1 MIFQGS
7 TEYIEKYDCAAEMF
21 ALQGYNCLEI
31 DLRSQGLAHHLQAD
45 PNIGHVINFIFSS
58 IMMFFLGST
67 EDIVG
72 PPRILNRIAR
82 WPSARLEVIQDANHE
97 IMMELPKLQSNF
109 YGQTCA
115 FFEGHH
121 PIA

>member
-1 MIFQGS
+1 
-7 TEYIEKYDCAAEMF
+7 MF
-21 ALQGYNCLEI
+21 A
-31 DLRSQGLAHHLQAD
+31 SQGCSCSEIGSRGQGLVHHLQAD
-45 PNIGHVINFIFSS
+45 RNIGHVINFIFSS
-58 IMMFFLGST
+58 IMMFFLGSN

-72 PPRILNRIAR
+72 PLRIHNRIAR

-97 IMMELPKLQSNF
+97 IMMYLPKLRPSF

-115 FFEGHH
+115 FFESHH

>member
-1 MIFQGS
+1 
-7 TEYIEKYDCAAEMF
+7 MF
-21 ALQGYNCLEI
+21 ALQGYSCLEI
-31 DLRSQGLAHHLQAD
+31 ESRSQGLAHHLQAD

-72 PPRILNRIAR
+72 PPRIHNRIAR